1 MMVLMSFSGNN
12 SHNPLDVH
20 VSSSA
25 LRLHDLR
32 SVEPAH
38 RDLERHASHS
48 LFQGGLHPR
57 TAVLERRSTTV
68 DSAGGEVQD
77 WRKRK
82 ACRLRSMEK
91 RTHLSVCWPSR
102 WTSAAKRSQISSSSL
117 ELACSSMWRGKNVI
131 AKVQSSGALQAS
143 VASVGSASSSG
154 SNAAVVQMI

>member
-1 MMVLMSFSGNN
+1 MSADGVGLGVSCHDGVDVLSGNN

-77 WRKRK
+77 
-82 ACRLRSMEK
+82 
-91 RTHLSVCWPSR
+91 
-102 WTSAAKRSQISSSSL
+102 
-117 ELACSSMWRGKNVI
+117 
-131 AKVQSSGALQAS
+131 
-143 VASVGSASSSG
+143 
-154 SNAAVVQMI
+154 